1 MKRKKT
7 KTPEIITTIFLAFL
21 IYSVL
26 IFLATL
32 LFNKTS
38 AFLYYWS
45 LPLIVTGIVCII
57 SFFVF
62 IVVTII
68 DSSTKI

>member
-7 KTPEIITTIFLAFL
+7 KTTEIITTIFLAFL

-38 AFLYYWS
+38 EFLYYWS
-45 LPLIVTGIVCII
+45 LPLIVIGIVCII
-57 SFFVF
+57 SFFVS